1 MVTSTVFARAVNN
14 SVVFVFLRFSW
25 SSSRVLSVLNVML
38 GYPMVPM
45 VTWYVTMS
53 VCQSVAAVQTP

>member
-1 MVTSTVFARAVNN
+1 MAQNPNIIVCKH
-14 SVVFVFLRFSW
+14 SW